1 VNVGG
6 TLTLSALAPPPVLA
20 IVGRRGGLP
29 WAR

>member
-20 IVGRRGGLP
+20 IVGRRGALP
-29 WAR
+29 